1 MEKSKNKISVL
12 RAFLGDLRHLRSKWT
27 IAPFAAL
34 IVACGLAVGSCGQI
48 KYVPV
53 ETTEVHYVDSTI
65 LHIKDSVRITE
76 RSRWKD
82 YGGLLDTL
90 KIRGNRSEM
99 RAWTDTTNNILN
111 GSLEEDPIEEHSKVI
126 YKDRWKVR
134 DSLVYVEKP
143 IPVEITKEVRI
154 VSRFWRVTGIFGI
167 VCLVL
172 LLTFAGWKVYG
183 FFNGKDIL
191 KFLKKNV

>member
-1 MEKSKNKISVL
+1 MKKDRFKIKPVERLSRPRWKWSPL
-12 RAFLGDLRHLRSKWT
+12 AAF
-27 IAPFAAL
+27 AL
-34 IVACGLAVGSCGQI
+34 AVGLAVGSCGQI

-53 ETTEVHYVDSTI
+53 NTATQVEIKDSTVF
-65 LHIKDSVRITE
+65 HIKDSVRITE

-111 GSLEEDPIEEHSKVI
+111 GSLEEDPQEEKTRIV

-143 IPVEITKEVRI
+143 IPVEVIKEVRT
-154 VSRFWRVTGIFGI
+154 VPRFWTISGIFGI
-167 VCLVL
+167 VCFVL
-172 LLTFAGWKVYG
+172 LLTVIGWKVYG
-183 FFNGKDIL
+183 FF
-191 KFLKKNV
+191 KFRK

>member
-1 MEKSKNKISVL
+1 MKKISKRQRKSPYGL
-12 RAFLGDLRHLRSKWT
+12 RRWQSGAATLLL
-27 IAPFAAL
+27 AAAL
-34 IVACGLAVGSCGQI
+34 SFGGCKTIQ
-48 KYVPV
+48 YVPIRTDTQV
-53 ETTEVHYVDSTI
+53 EVKDSTVF
-65 LHIKDSVRITE
+65 HIKDSVRITE

-111 GSLEEDPIEEHSKVI
+111 GSLEEDPQEEKTRIV
-126 YKDRWKVR
+126 YRDRWKTR
-134 DSLVYVEKP
+134 DSLVFKEVP
-143 IPVEITKEVRI
+143 VPVEVTKEVKVI
-154 VSRFWRVTGIFGI
+154 PKFWRVTGIFGI

-183 FFNGKDIL
+183 FF
-191 KFLKKNV
+191 KFRK